1 MRYAETHKQETRE
14 RVLKVATKALREKG
28 PEGVGVADVM
38 REVGLTHG
46 GFYAHFPSKDAFL
59 TETLNEI
66 FAQGAERVRKLTQGL
81 SPRDALAAYVDF
93 YVSAAQ
99 RDHRDAGCP
108 LVALNSDLP
117 RQSKKFRAAFDEGV
131 KRLVDRLT
139 QWMTAAGLENAEAL
153 AVSTLS
159 AMLGAVALSRAVS
172 DHELSDRLLESA
184 RAGIRSRL
192 GLDDISALTFGSR

>member
-14 RVLKVATKALREKG
+14 RVLKIASKALREKG
-28 PEGVGVADVM
+28 PEGVGVAEVM
-38 REVGLTHG
+38 REAGLTHG
-46 GFYAHFPSKDAFL
+46 GFYAHFPSKDVFL

-66 FAQGAERVRKLTQGL
+66 FAQGAERMRNLTEGL
-81 SPRDALAAYVDF
+81 DPREALAAYIDF
-93 YVSAAQ
+93 YFSADH
-99 RDHRDAGCP
+99 RDHRGAGCP

-117 RQSKKFRAAFDEGV
+117 RQSKTFRAAFDAGV
-131 KRLVDRLT
+131 KRLVDRLA

-172 DHELSDRLLESA
+172 DPELSDRLLHSA
-184 RAGIRSRL
+184 RAGIRARL
-192 GLDDISALTFGSR
+192 GLDSK